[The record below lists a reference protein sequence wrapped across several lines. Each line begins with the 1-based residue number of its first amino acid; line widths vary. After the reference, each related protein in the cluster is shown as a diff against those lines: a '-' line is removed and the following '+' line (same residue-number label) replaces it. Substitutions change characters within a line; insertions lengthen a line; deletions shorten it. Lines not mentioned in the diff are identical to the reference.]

1 MSKTLVI
8 VESPGKIK
16 KIQAYLGSNYV
27 VKASF
32 GHVYDLNPKGISVD
46 VDNNFK
52 PEYQIT
58 PDKRKVVAELKNT
71 LKNCKEAIL
80 AADDD
85 REGEAIAWSLAQ
97 VLKLTNPKRMIFHE
111 ITKKALQESLKNIGK
126 INDNLVEAQQTR
138 RVLDRIVGYKLSPIL
153 WNNIGPKLS
162 AGRVQSVVTKL
173 VVDREN
179 EINNKDCMMYYR
191 FSGLFH
197 TNKKEELKGT
207 LHELKSQTKNT
218 FKGDIVKLVNK
229 AKAKKL
235 LKLLG
240 KCTYKIANIN
250 KKKSKRNA
258 PAPFTTSTLQQE
270 AQRKCRFPVK
280 KTMMLAQKLYEGGH
294 ITYMR
299 TDAVNLSEDILV
311 ACKDHI
317 IEKYGQKY
325 HQLKKY
331 KSKSKNAQEA
341 HEAIRPTKIENTN
354 MGSNPD
360 EKKLY
365 ELIRKRTLASQMS
378 PAQFENLIIQSEIKH
393 NKLIEYFFQFTNSK
407 LIFDGFLKVY
417 DVEIESGEGFSL
429 NEMPKIEDD
438 LEYQKLEA
446 NIDTTR
452 PPARYT
458 EASLVKKLEE
468 LGIGRPSTF
477 ATMISKIQER
487 QYVEKGSV
495 EGKKIEA
502 KQYHIKKGKDI
513 KASKK
518 TLTIGADKNKL
529 LPTELGMNVTKFL
542 EENFCNLMDYKFT
555 SDMESK
561 LDLIVDG
568 KESYNNLLKTFYKK
582 FKIVVTK
589 LLENKPNKEFDQGK
603 VLGNHPD
610 GGEIFALRLKNGPVV
625 RMKIG
630 EKWKYGSIKR
640 PDTLNNITLEKAIK
654 LLSYPK
660 MLGRYE
666 DSPIMLNKG
675 KFGFYLTWGDKK
687 VSLEDE
693 NIDLENAINIIKLKE
708 KDNLGIIKDGKSEW
722 SIRNGKYGMYAM
734 KKGVKPTFVS
744 LPNNIDASQVTLE
757 MIKEQQVKKAGKKP
771 YKKKTFTK
779 KKWGKS

>member
-32 GHVYDLNPKGISVD
+32 GHVYDLNPKGLSVD
-46 VDNNFK
+46 VDNDFK
-52 PEYQIT
+52 AEYQIT

-71 LKNCKEAIL
+71 LKNCKEVII

-97 VLKLTNPKRMIFHE
+97 VLKLKDPKRMIFHE
-111 ITKKALQESLKNIGK
+111 ITKKALQESLNNIGK

-138 RVLDRIVGYKLSPIL
+138 RVLDRIVGYKLSPLL

-179 EINNKDCMMYYR
+179 NINNKDCMMYYR
-191 FSGLFH
+191 FSGLFN
-197 TNKKEELKGT
+197 TPKKEELKGT

-240 KCTYKIANIN
+240 KCTYQIANIN
-250 KKKSKRNA
+250 KKISKRNA
-258 PAPFTTSTLQQE
+258 PSPFTTSTLQQE
-270 AQRKCRFPVK
+270 AQRKCSFPIK
-280 KTMMLAQKLYEGGH
+280 KTMMVAQKLYEGGH

-299 TDAVNLSEDILV
+299 TDAVNLSEDILSK
-311 ACKDHI
+311 CKDHI

-341 HEAIRPTKIENTN
+341 HEAIRPTKIENIN
-354 MGSNPD
+354 MGTTPD

-393 NKLIEYFFQFTNSK
+393 NKLIEYFFQFENSK

-429 NEMPKIEDD
+429 KDMPQIEDD
-438 LEYQKLEA
+438 LEYQKIEA

-452 PPARYT
+452 PPTRYT

-477 ATMISKIQER
+477 ATMISKIQDR
-487 QYVEKGSV
+487 QYVERGSV
-495 EGKKIEA
+495 DGKKIET
-502 KQYHIKKGKDI
+502 KQYYIKRGKDI
-513 KASKK
+513 KANKK
-518 TLTIGADKNKL
+518 TLTMGADKNKL
-529 LPTELGMNVTKFL
+529 LPTELGITVTKFL
-542 EENFCNLMDYKFT
+542 EDNFCNLMDYKFT

-561 LDLIVDG
+561 LDMIVDG
-568 KESYNNLLKTFYKK
+568 KESYNNLLTTFYKK
-582 FKIVVTK
+582 FKVGVTK
-589 LLENKPNKEFDQGK
+589 LLENSPNQEFDQGTS
-603 VLGNHPD
+603 LGNHPD

-640 PDTLNNITLEKAIK
+640 PNTLKNIRLDVAIK

-660 MLGRYE
+660 ILGDYE

-675 KFGFYLTWGDKK
+675 KFGFYLSWGDKK
-687 VSLEDE
+687 ASLEDE
-693 NIDLENAINIIKLKE
+693 NIDLDNAINIIKLKE
-708 KDNLGIIKDGKSEW
+708 KDNLGIIKDGKTEW
-722 SIRNGKYGMYAM
+722 SIKDGKYGMYAM
-734 KKGVKPTFVS
+734 KKGAKPTFVS
-744 LPNNIDASQVTLE
+744 LPKNIDASQVTLE
-757 MIKEQQVKKAGKKP
+757 IIKEQQLKKAGKKP
-771 YKKKTFTK
+771 YKANKPYK
-779 KKWGKS
+779 KKN